1 MKIIIY
7 SCNVA
12 TFDSEHFE
20 ITSFPSCKQ
29 QWDITTNLF
38 FEHDIVIVTTLPGR
52 FLIDYKANNIIEK
65 SKKITYKLIPPLP
78 PEEIAN
84 LIIEYKPDIA
94 IAASFWTN
102 NIDWLS
108 LQDSIVAEKLQQ
120 MKIKTICPSIN
131 TSLTCLDKNRFKIF
145 LQARNFQTPNF
156 LYVHHQ
162 LFRKERGQK
171 DIKINP
177 YREFIFNEMKKMNFP
192 IIIKDSMG
200 FSSNGLEVIKT
211 VNQGTTF
218 LDSKRNNSDRIIEE
232 YISGIQFGVEIYGY
246 SNFYTIMPPFM
257 LSVNKY
263 GITCPKQGLKIG
275 PITNSKFKLDELN
288 KILEKLAQELN
299 FEGITQVDL
308 IFNESGWHIIEVN
321 TRISGMSSSYV
332 TALEINLPTLLMQLE
347 TKTKIKEQLKNIL
360 SIKTPIISQ
369 SSFEKLTKIKEIK
382 YLNQNYNL
390 NAKQEREKG
399 FCEIIFSGNETFEQ
413 LISLSEKVLRKN
425 LSQELSDKD
434 FDEIFYS
441 LSQMT
446 TVLS

>member
-1 MKIIIY
+1 
-7 SCNVA
+7 
-12 TFDSEHFE
+12 
-20 ITSFPSCKQ
+20 
-29 QWDITTNLF
+29 
-38 FEHDIVIVTTLPGR
+38 
-52 FLIDYKANNIIEK
+52 
-65 SKKITYKLIPPLP
+65 
-78 PEEIAN
+78 
-84 LIIEYKPDIA
+84 
-94 IAASFWTN
+94 
-102 NIDWLS
+102 
-108 LQDSIVAEKLQQ
+108 
-120 MKIKTICPSIN
+120 
-131 TSLTCLDKNRFKIF
+131 
-145 LQARNFQTPNF
+145 
-156 LYVHHQ
+156 
-162 LFRKERGQK
+162 
-171 DIKINP
+171 
-177 YREFIFNEMKKMNFP
+177 
-192 IIIKDSMG
+192 
-200 FSSNGLEVIKT
+200 
-211 VNQGTTF
+211 
-218 LDSKRNNSDRIIEE
+218 
-232 YISGIQFGVEIYGY
+232 
-246 SNFYTIMPPFM
+246 M

-332 TALEINLPTLLMQLE
+332 TALEINLPTLLMQLA